1 MSGENNKSCQ
11 QENPFSDIFCH
22 RKSLSHLIKNMNAA
36 IIIPPA
42 HFQIT
47 FRLCA

>member
-22 RKSLSHLIKNMNAA
+22 GKSLRNMNAA